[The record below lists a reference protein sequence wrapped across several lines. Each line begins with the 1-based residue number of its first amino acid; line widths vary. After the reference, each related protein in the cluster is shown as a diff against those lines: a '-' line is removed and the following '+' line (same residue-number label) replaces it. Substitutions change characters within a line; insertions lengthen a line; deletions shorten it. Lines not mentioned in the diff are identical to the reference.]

1 VSVSGAA
8 WLPSSMPCCGMPSSS
23 AFVSALSAARLS
35 LLGPE
40 SDWLTPIAIATTI
53 AATTAHAPTSQ
64 RRRLRRSLSSSTR
77 RNLATLPGVDL
88 GPVEI
93 RVLGCLIEKQR
104 TTPDAYPLTLNGL
117 RLACNQ
123 STNRDPVVDYDE
135 SEIRAALERLA
146 RRRFVRLASGHTTRA
161 TKYRHLLDDT
171 LSLDAASLALL
182 GVLMLRG
189 PQTPGELKQ
198 RTERLHRF
206 ADLDAI
212 ESGLEALA
220 QRELV
225 QRLGR
230 RPGQKEERYRHL
242 MAADADDEDVA
253 TQPTPQSPVPMT
265 AAAAAPSTDPLLD
278 RVEALEQQLSEVRAE
293 LADLREQLGG

>member
-1 VSVSGAA
+1 
-8 WLPSSMPCCGMPSSS
+8 
-23 AFVSALSAARLS
+23 
-35 LLGPE
+35 
-40 SDWLTPIAIATTI
+40 
-53 AATTAHAPTSQ
+53 
-64 RRRLRRSLSSSTR
+64 
-77 RNLATLPGVDL
+77 VDL

-206 ADLDAI
+206 ADLDA
-212 ESGLEALA
+212 
-220 QRELV
+220 
-225 QRLGR
+225 
-230 RPGQKEERYRHL
+230 
-242 MAADADDEDVA
+242 DADDEDVA
-253 TQPTPQSPVPMT
+253 AQPSPQSPVPMT

>member
-1 VSVSGAA
+1 
-8 WLPSSMPCCGMPSSS
+8 MPCCGIPSSS
-23 AFVSALSAARLS
+23 AFVEAVSLARLS
-35 LLGPE
+35 AVGPE
-40 SDWLTPIAIATTI
+40 SDWLTPIAIATTM
-53 AATTAHAPTSQ
+53 AATTVHAPTSQ

-77 RNLATLPGVDL
+77 RNVATLPSVDL

-135 SEIRAALERLA
+135 HEIRVALERLA

-171 LSLDAASLALL
+171 LSLSDADLALL
-182 GVLMLRG
+182 AVLMLRG

-206 ADLDAI
+206 ADLQAI
-212 ESGLEALA
+212 EEGLDSLA
-220 QRELV
+220 QRDLV
-225 QRLGR
+225 RQLER
-230 RPGQKEERYRHL
+230 RPGQKEERYAHL
-242 MAADADDEDVA
+242 MAAEPDDEVA
-253 TQPTPQSPVPMT
+253 DAPVAP
-265 AAAAAPSTDPLLD
+265 AVVAAPAPAPASDPLVD
-278 RVEALEQQLSEVRAE
+278 RVDALERQVSELRSE
-293 LADLREQLGG
+293 LAELREQLGG

>member
-1 VSVSGAA
+1 
-8 WLPSSMPCCGMPSSS
+8 M
-23 AFVSALSAARLS
+23 
-35 LLGPE
+35 
-40 SDWLTPIAIATTI
+40 
-53 AATTAHAPTSQ
+53 AATTTQAANSQ
-64 RRRLRRSLSSSTR
+64 RRRLRRSLSSSTQ
-77 RNLATLPGVDL
+77 RNVATLPGVDL

-123 STNRDPVVDYDE
+123 STNRDPVVEYDE

-171 LSLDAASLALL
+171 LSLSDADLALL

-206 ADLDAI
+206 ADLEAI
-212 ESGLEALA
+212 EEGLEALA

-225 QRLGR
+225 QRLDR

-242 MAADADDEDVA
+242 MAAEADDDAPEPSHESRV
-253 TQPTPQSPVPMT
+253 TSHE
-265 AAAAAPSTDPLLD
+265 AAPPPPATDPLAD
-278 RVEALEQQLSEVRAE
+278 RVDALEQQLRELRAE
-293 LADLREQLGG
+293 LVTLREQLGG